1 MDKEK
6 IRKFKEQYE
15 QEPKI
20 FEQDYFHIAICDVVL
35 ENFPN
40 AKQLFEL
47 ATLRMFD
54 ERSYWYASGSP
65 DWLVE
70 ITILSGRNDLYAS
83 VNKELSIYRS
93 NYGESVAN
101 APLTLYCCC
110 IMEILIP
117 QSGNISEWI
126 SELLK
131 RPKYKDLYAAGLTIQ
146 AIQDH
151 DQSAFDSS
159 LRSLLK
165 VHEGKAKFGELRLTP
180 SGWLCL
186 PAMVLSYLAFRENLS
201 VNVESDYFS
210 LGYLE
215 YIMHP

>member
-1 MDKEK
+1 
-6 IRKFKEQYE
+6 
-15 QEPKI
+15 
-20 FEQDYFHIAICDVVL
+20 L
-35 ENFPN
+35 
-40 AKQLFEL
+40 
-47 ATLRMFD
+47 
-54 ERSYWYASGSP
+54 
-65 DWLVE
+65 LVE

-110 IMEILIP
+110 IMEMLIP
-117 QSGNISEWI
+117 QSGNINDWI